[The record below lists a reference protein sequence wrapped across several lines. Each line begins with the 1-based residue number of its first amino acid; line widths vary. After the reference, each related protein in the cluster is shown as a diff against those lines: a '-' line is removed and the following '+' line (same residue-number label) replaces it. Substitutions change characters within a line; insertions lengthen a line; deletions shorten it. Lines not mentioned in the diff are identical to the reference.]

1 MRKRVRYKRLLFLHL
16 CAEEVKFQL
25 SLEQKKKDE
34 QRREKR
40 RIGYQRMV
48 EKKKREGTYEQRIVK
63 IRKQKRNG
71 YREKANKTQRN
82 Y

>member
-1 MRKRVRYKRLLFLHL
+1 MRKRVKYKRLLFLHL
-16 CAEEVKFQL
+16 CPEEVKFQL

-48 EKKKREGTYEQRIVK
+48 EKKKREGTYEQWIEK